1 MRLAQGTRYALALL
15 GLTLAIVVSLSA
27 ALLFE
32 FTRATRDLR
41 ETAAASMDDALLLQ
55 YERRAVDLSVTLAQ
69 SLVNSIY
76 LLDVDTVVTVVGAL
90 AELPDVNAVAVYD
103 NRGLLFLKGTIPG
116 IPAREVAAWVPNSTD
131 DASDPSTEFRPD
143 SISAMAPVRIANETI
158 GHVLVNLSLTPI
170 KSEIRDVRQEQDWRI
185 DRGLSE
191 GVQYSLLISAAFV
204 LLSVGLAFVV
214 GKRLSRPIAMLS
226 DLARQVGRG
235 IYELPQDI
243 RGSGEIR
250 TLVDSFISMARDLR
264 ETTVSKSYLDNILD
278 GMLDGLIV
286 AGPDQ
291 TIVTVNPACCRIL
304 DQEEEELIGQPV
316 TAFLDAPPADPS
328 PAAATRPREG
338 TARVRGGGAL
348 PVLVSTAELPDSPA
362 LEPSTVWVFRDIT
375 RLVATQNAL
384 IGAMLEAE
392 RANHAKSQFLAN
404 MSHELRTP
412 LNAIIG
418 YSEILLEEA
427 EDSGASETSDDLRRI
442 HTAGQHLLRLINDV
456 LDLSKIEAGRMDL
469 TVTDFNVGT
478 LVSEVAH
485 TVGPMVDRNGNT
497 LTIDCPADVP
507 AMRSDEIKLRQI
519 LFNILSNAAKFT
531 RNGRILLSVRSTT
544 DADEAWLDITVDDT
558 GIGMSKEQIDRIFQE
573 FLQADNS
580 TTREYGGT
588 GLGLAISRR
597 MAHMLGGE
605 ISVTSEEGAGSSF
618 RVRLP
623 ATLPDDGTTTAQP
636 EVPDRP
642 GSPPSR
648 RDSGRVV
655 LMIDSDM
662 DFLENAARQLIRWG
676 FRVVAA
682 GRTPEGLRLA
692 RELKPF
698 AILFDPSTSDGDGA
712 AALHELQAEPATR
725 DIPVIILAD
734 GPAELEPTAR
744 VVERLAK
751 PVDWRRLV
759 RTLITQLPVRDGQTV
774 LIVDADAET
783 RTNLGASMSRSGW
796 VVVEARDA
804 REAIRRAR
812 KAVPALVVVD
822 LPLAQM
828 ETTEF
833 LDTVRGLSDPAP
845 APVVIVT
852 AEKPSDNDVNNLGGM
867 ADTVVDRTSPGW
879 IEAIQVLG
887 GTLGQ
892 RPERVERA
900 LRG

>member
-1 MRLAQGTRYALALL
+1 M
-15 GLTLAIVVSLSA
+15 
-27 ALLFE
+27 
-32 FTRATRDLR
+32 
-41 ETAAASMDDALLLQ
+41 
-55 YERRAVDLSVTLAQ
+55 
-69 SLVNSIY
+69 
-76 LLDVDTVVTVVGAL
+76 VGAL

-103 NRGLLFLKGTIPG
+103 AKGLLFLKGRVPG
-116 IPAREVAAWVPNSTD
+116 IPAKEVAAWSPSAEDTD
-131 DASDPSTEFRPD
+131 GGPSTEFRPD

-158 GHVLVNLSLTPI
+158 GHVLVNLSLKPI
-170 KSEIRDVRQEQDWRI
+170 KSEIRDIRQEQDWRI
-185 DRGLSE
+185 DQGLSE
-191 GVQYSLLISAAFV
+191 GLQYSLLISTAFV
-204 LLSVGLAFVV
+204 VLSVGLAFVV
-214 GKRLSRPIAMLS
+214 GNRFSRPIAMLS
-226 DLARQVGRG
+226 ELARQVGRG
-235 IYELPQDI
+235 NYELPQSI

-250 TLVDSFISMARDLR
+250 TLVDAFISMARDLR

-291 TIVTVNPACCRIL
+291 MILTVNPACCRIL
-304 DQEEEELIGQPV
+304 DHREEELIGQPV

-328 PAAATRPREG
+328 PAAAARPREG

-348 PVLVSTAELPDSPA
+348 PVLVSTAELPDSPT

-427 EDSGASETSDDLRRI
+427 EDAGASGTSDDLRRI
-442 HTAGQHLLRLINDV
+442 HAAGQHLLRLINDV

-469 TVTDFNVGT
+469 TLTDFNVGT

-485 TVGPMVDRNGNT
+485 TVGPMVERNGNT
-497 LTIDCPADVP
+497 LRIDCPADVP
-507 AMRSDEIKLRQI
+507 AMHSDEIKLRQI

-531 RNGRILLSVRSTT
+531 RDGQIVLTVRGST
-544 DADEAWLDITVDDT
+544 DADGSWLDITVDDT

-573 FLQADNS
+573 FLQADAS

-605 ISVTSEEGAGSSF
+605 ISVASAEGAGSSF
-618 RVRLP
+618 RVQLP
-623 ATLPDDGTTTAQP
+623 ARLPDDTAATAQP
-636 EVPDRP
+636 DVPERP
-642 GSPPSR
+642 GAPPAR
-648 RDSGRVV
+648 RDSGRIV
-655 LMIDSDM
+655 LVIDADT
-662 DFLENAARQLIRWG
+662 DFLESAARQLIRWG

-682 GRTPEGLRLA
+682 GRTSEGVRMA

-698 AILFDPSTSDGDGA
+698 AILFDPSMSDEDGIA
-712 AALHELQAEPATR
+712 TLRELREEPATS
-725 DIPVIILAD
+725 DIPVILLTGDEAD
-734 GPAELEPTAR
+734 VTPATNVAEYLS
-744 VVERLAK
+744 K
-751 PVDWRRLV
+751 PVDWHRLV
-759 RTLITQLPVRDGQTV
+759 RVLIGLLPIRDGQTV
-774 LIVDADAET
+774 LIVDADAAT
-783 RTNLGASMSRSGW
+783 RAPLSESMSRSGW
-796 VVVEARDA
+796 AVVEAGNA
-804 REAIRRAR
+804 REAIRQAR
-812 KAVPALVVVD
+812 KAVPTLVVVD
-822 LPLAQM
+822 LPIAEM

-852 AEKPSDNDVNNLGGM
+852 AEKPSDNDVNRLGGM

-879 IEAIQVLG
+879 IETIQVLG

-892 RPERVERA
+892 RPERVELA